1 MLMIDVVISERE
13 QQKNT
18 AAQQQL
24 HFGMPEVEA
33 VCPEHCLWLGEE
45 VSAVANLLAKK
56 CRLRRLAECLNW
68 RKHLFFV
75 RFRLQQLPLPLSQI
89 ADRGNCTITS
99 ADYLKHGCFRHQ
111 QSTIA
116 SLAEFSWLSLGRSP
130 WGALHHKH
138 RSCQPLFCGI
148 RCPFCCGALQAAVH
162 VSFCILIL
170 TSLLQT
176 HYAARQ
182 LLNLF
187 SLVALTPRRSS
198 TEFSSTASGSMTA
211 RYMP

>member
-1 MLMIDVVISERE
+1 MDTTDSNGGEDKIRKVSQSNDHRQKSESSLGKMVNMMMLMIDVVISERE

-111 QSTIA
+111 
-116 SLAEFSWLSLGRSP
+116 
-130 WGALHHKH
+130 
-138 RSCQPLFCGI
+138 
-148 RCPFCCGALQAAVH
+148 
-162 VSFCILIL
+162 
-170 TSLLQT
+170 
-176 HYAARQ
+176 
-182 LLNLF
+182 
-187 SLVALTPRRSS
+187 
-198 TEFSSTASGSMTA
+198 
-211 RYMP
+211 